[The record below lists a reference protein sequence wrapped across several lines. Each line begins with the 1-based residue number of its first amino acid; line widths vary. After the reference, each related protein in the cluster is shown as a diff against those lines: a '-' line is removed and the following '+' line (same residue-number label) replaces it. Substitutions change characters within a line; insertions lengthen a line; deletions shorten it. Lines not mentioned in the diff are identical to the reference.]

1 MRSNIEKF
9 GTSAG
14 KIWNTL
20 NGQGVLNK
28 KKILEKTKLNNK
40 DFYIGL
46 GWLARENKIYRED
59 KNNYRLDNTNLTGE
73 IGKDAGR
80 IWKILD
86 IWDEV
91 DMESIKKLSGI
102 KDNQIYS
109 GIGWLAREDKLDID
123 DKQKFRLK

>member
-1 MRSNIEKF
+1 VRSNIEKF

-14 KIWNTL
+14 KIWNVL
-20 NGQGVLNK
+20 SVNGVLNK
-28 KKILEKTKLNNK
+28 KKILEKTKLNNI

-80 IWKILD
+80 IWKILH

-91 DMESIKKLSGI
+91 DINSIKKLSGI
-102 KDNQIYS
+102 KDYQIYS
-109 GIGWLAREDKLDID
+109 GIGWLAREDKLDLD
-123 DKQKFRLK
+123 EKKKFRLK

>member
-14 KIWNTL
+14 KIWNVL
-20 NGQGVLNK
+20 SVNGVLNK
-28 KKILEKTKLNNK
+28 KKILEKTKLNNI

-80 IWKILD
+80 IWKILH

-91 DMESIKKLSGI
+91 DINSIEKLSGI
-102 KDNQIYS
+102 KDYQIYS
-109 GIGWLAREDKLDID
+109 GIGWLAREDKLDLD
-123 DKQKFRLK
+123 EKKKFRLK